1 MAAISSIIKYCKD
14 HKIISCAN
22 KEYNQFIDKVNDK
35 SILKLCF
42 ILIYLK

>member
-14 HKIISCAN
+14 HKIICAD